1 VALVCQK
8 LARSAVILISNK
20 ALSCFFSYNNSI
32 LLYEVTEMRHL
43 TAIDQFITQAD
54 HVLRTLS
61 GGQQSAERP
70 SPARTL
76 SEADLSSEQAR
87 HAAGLMR
94 VNHAGEVCAQALY
107 QGQALTAK
115 LPHVRAEMEHAAA
128 EEVDHLVWCQER
140 IDALGSHASYLN
152 PVWYGLSFA
161 IGAGAGLVSDKVS
174 LGFVAATEEQVCQH
188 LQKHL
193 DELPAE
199 DEKSRAVVTQMLRD
213 EARHADMALSAGG
226 YRFPAPVK
234 GLMTLV
240 SKAMTKT
247 SYRI

>member
-1 VALVCQK
+1 
-8 LARSAVILISNK
+8 
-20 ALSCFFSYNNSI
+20 
-32 LLYEVTEMRHL
+32 MRQL
-43 TAIDQFITQAD
+43 TAIDQFITRAD
-54 HVLRTLS
+54 RALRTLTA
-61 GGQQSAERP
+61 AEQHADRP
-70 SPARTL
+70 SPAANL
-76 SEADLSSEQAR
+76 SEHELSTEEAH

-140 IDALGSHASYLN
+140 LNALGSHTSYLN

-174 LGFVAATEEQVCQH
+174 LGFVAATEDQVCQH

-193 DELPAE
+193 EELPVQ
-199 DEKSRAVVTQMLRD
+199 DEKSRAVVTQMLLD
-213 EARHADMALSAGG
+213 EARHADMALNAGG
-226 YRFPAPVK
+226 YKFPAPVK

>member
-1 VALVCQK
+1 MRQLN
-8 LARSAVILISNK
+8 VIDHLI
-20 ALSCFFSYNNSI
+20 
-32 LLYEVTEMRHL
+32 MG
-43 TAIDQFITQAD
+43 AD
-54 HVLRTLS
+54 RALRTLAAS
-61 GGQQSAERP
+61 EQHAQRP
-70 SPARTL
+70 SPA
-76 SEADLSSEQAR
+76 AHIQEQALSAEEKR

-115 LPHVRAEMEHAAA
+115 LPAVRADMEHAAE

-140 IDALGSHASYLN
+140 LNALDSHTSYLN
-152 PVWYGLSFA
+152 PLWYGLSFA
-161 IGAGAGLVSDKVS
+161 IGAGAGLVSDKIS
-174 LGFVAATEEQVCQH
+174 LGFVAATEDQVCQH

-193 DELPAE
+193 QDLPIQ
-199 DEKSRAVVTQMLRD
+199 DEKSRAVVAQMLRD

-240 SKAMTKT
+240 SKAMTST

>member
-1 VALVCQK
+1 
-8 LARSAVILISNK
+8 
-20 ALSCFFSYNNSI
+20 
-32 LLYEVTEMRHL
+32 MRQL

-61 GGQQSAERP
+61 GGQQSSERP
-70 SPARTL
+70 SPAKKIQ
-76 SEADLSSEQAR
+76 ENDLSTEEAR

-140 IDALGSHASYLN
+140 IEALGSHTSLLN

-174 LGFVAATEEQVCQH
+174 LGFVAATEEQVCKH
-188 LQKHL
+188 LEKHL
-193 DELPAE
+193 DELPAQ
-199 DEKSRAVVTQMLRD
+199 DEKSRAVVAEMLRD

-226 YRFPAPVK
+226 YNFPAPVK

>member
-1 VALVCQK
+1 
-8 LARSAVILISNK
+8 
-20 ALSCFFSYNNSI
+20 
-32 LLYEVTEMRHL
+32 MRQL
-43 TAIDQFITQAD
+43 TAIDQFIMRAD
-54 HVLRTLS
+54 RALRTLAAS
-61 GGQQSAERP
+61 EQHAQRP
-70 SPARTL
+70 SPATDIAEQEL
-76 SEADLSSEQAR
+76 SAEEKR

-115 LPHVRAEMEHAAA
+115 LPNVRAEMEHAAA

-140 IDALGSHASYLN
+140 LDALGSHSSYLN

-174 LGFVAATEEQVCQH
+174 LGFVAATEDQVCKH

-193 DELPAE
+193 EELPVQ
-199 DEKSRAVVTQMLRD
+199 DEKSRAVVTQMLQD

-226 YRFPAPVK
+226 YRFPALVK

-240 SKAMTKT
+240 SKAMTNT

>member
-1 VALVCQK
+1 
-8 LARSAVILISNK
+8 
-20 ALSCFFSYNNSI
+20 
-32 LLYEVTEMRHL
+32 MRQL

-54 HVLRTLS
+54 HVLRTLV
-61 GGQQSAERP
+61 GGQQSSERP
-70 SPARTL
+70 SPAKNVQTGGL
-76 SEADLSSEQAR
+76 TAQEAR

-115 LPHVRAEMEHAAA
+115 LPHVRAEMEAAA
-128 EEVDHLVWCQER
+128 TEEVDHLVWCQER
-140 IDALGSHASYLN
+140 LDALDSHTSYLN

-161 IGAGAGLVSDKVS
+161 IGAGAGLISDKVS

-188 LQKHL
+188 LKKHL
-193 DELPAE
+193 SELPVQ
-199 DEKSRAVVTQMLRD
+199 DEKSRAVVAEMLRD

-234 GLMTLV
+234 GLMSLV

>member
-1 VALVCQK
+1 MFIVESRIL
-8 LARSAVILISNK
+8 SGMLISNK
-20 ALSCFFSYNNSI
+20 VLRAFF
-32 LLYEVTEMRHL
+32 VTIAPPVSMRLPIMRQL

-61 GGQQSAERP
+61 GGQQASERP
-70 SPARTL
+70 SPAKTIQA
-76 SEADLSSEQAR
+76 SDLSADQTR

-115 LPHVRAEMEHAAA
+115 LPHVRAEMEQAAT

-140 IDALGSHASYLN
+140 IAALGSHTSLLN

-188 LQKHL
+188 LAKHL
-193 DELPAE
+193 EELPAQ
-199 DEKSRAVVTQMLRD
+199 DEKSRAVVAEMLRD

-226 YRFPAPVK
+226 YNFPAPVK